1 MTTDNNENLS
11 NIIDKE
17 LEPSNKIVKPEE
29 NLKEGNL
36 IFSISGYKDFTG
48 NIGEPLTIAKHG
60 TYDKVIY
67 DRTPVTINGI
77 DKETYIY
84 GKDTVVPTT
93 KDTDVKEVTLTK
105 NDEVVENYELGKEI
119 IASGKYV
126 LTVKDKANHITTKEF
141 TIEKQQIEFE
151 LSIEPKIELD
161 GKENIIED
169 NKEVFNDELT
179 MIEELSYKISLL
191 KGVLYDK
198 NNTFKLSDGRTIQ
211 TAIVEN
217 NNLRKLKS
225 IYESIII
232 YRNSKKRV
240 SEINFPYF
248 ECKVVNYDLKDIRS
262 KIDEIDSKL
271 QQTDF
276 EISKLNCLEFEIS
289 L

>member
-1 MTTDNNENLS
+1 MKT
-11 NIIDKE
+11 NITQ
-17 LEPSNKIVKPEE
+17 LM
-29 NLKEGNL
+29 NL
-36 IFSISGYKDFTG
+36 IAEYERQLQDSSYSIRG
-48 NIGEPLTIAKHG
+48 H
-60 TYDKVIY
+60 VIN
-67 DRTPVTINGI
+67 T
-77 DKETYIY
+77 
-84 GKDTVVPTT
+84 
-93 KDTDVKEVTLTK
+93 
-105 NDEVVENYELGKEI
+105 
-119 IASGKYV
+119 
-126 LTVKDKANHITTKEF
+126 
-141 TIEKQQIEFE
+141 
-151 LSIEPKIELD
+151 SIIELD
-161 GKENIIED
+161 GKENIFED

-248 ECKVVNYDLKDIRS
+248 ECKVVNYDLKDIKS